1 MKGNMRK
8 FVKYG
13 NRKLHEEGSLASYV
27 SMSELGYIV
36 AAGQEIS
43 VVDDLT
49 GCDLTAATL
58 ARILYDRCRDGY
70 AVRPVYLVSQI
81 LEIRRLAAARPLF
94 ERSLD
99 VIIGHVCAAA
109 LEQHHAQPRIHV
121 WITAA
126 QLGGNGDF
134 FA

>member
-70 AVRPVYLVSQI
+70 AVRPDAIQKLLVESKK
-81 LEIRRLAAARPLF
+81 LKASKAA
-94 ERSLD
+94 
-99 VIIGHVCAAA
+99 
-109 LEQHHAQPRIHV
+109 
-121 WITAA
+121 
-126 QLGGNGDF
+126 
-134 FA
+134 